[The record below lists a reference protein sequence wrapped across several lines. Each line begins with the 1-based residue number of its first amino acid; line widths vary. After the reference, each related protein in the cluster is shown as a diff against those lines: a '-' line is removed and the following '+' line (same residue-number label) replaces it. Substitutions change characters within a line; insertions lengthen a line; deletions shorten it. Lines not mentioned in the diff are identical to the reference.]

1 MIAKNC
7 LHIAFLPF
15 PFLVFFIFL
24 SMLKIIFIF
33 PAVFL
38 FILQFF
44 FLFFFRDVKRHIG
57 KGIISPADG
66 KIMETNGR
74 ISIFMSIFDM
84 HVNLMP
90 YNGKIVKMKYVKG
103 KHTPAY
109 RDVSNNERMEIEIES
124 NIGKMK
130 LVMIA
135 GIFARRVVPYVKEG
149 QYIKKGEKIGIIRF
163 GSRIEL
169 YLPKHC
175 KTIVKKG
182 DKIKA
187 GETIAII
194 SS

>member
-7 LHIAFLPF
+7 LHITLLPF
-15 PFLVFFIFL
+15 PFFFFFAFL
-24 SMLKIIFIF
+24 SLLKIIFIF
-33 PAVFL
+33 PTIFL
-38 FILQFF
+38 FILQFL

-57 KGIISPADG
+57 EGIISPVDG
-66 KIMETNGR
+66 KIMEIEGR

-90 YNGKIVKMKYVKG
+90 YDGKIVKMKYVKG
-103 KHTPAY
+103 KHIPAY
-109 RDVSNNERMEIEIES
+109 RKVNENERMEIEIDS
-124 NIGKMK
+124 DIGKMK

-135 GIFARRVVPYVKEG
+135 GIFARRIVSYVKEG
-149 QYIKKGEKIGIIRF
+149 EYIKKGEKIGIIRF

-182 DKIKA
+182 EKIKA
-187 GETIAII
+187 GETIAIF
-194 SS
+194 S